1 MTKLSSSMVHI
12 EHGQPLTTSTSI
24 AERFNKAHKNIL
36 RDIEKLECSDEFRE
50 LNFELTFEIN
60 KIGNTERKTPYY
72 KITRDGFA
80 FLCMG
85 FTGKEAAR
93 FKEDYINAFNLLESK
108 ASYENHV
115 LAELNNKLKDRVLT
129 SDLRYRKIY
138 RYLQKDLTNEEI
150 ARCMKISTRMVRQL
164 LRELRELEMLPN
176 QEVFVLAHTGRI
188 SRVNPHQLG
197 LEV

>member
-1 MTKLSSSMVHI
+1 MTFAPAIVHL
-12 EHGQPLTTSTSI
+12 ENGQPLTTSSLI
-24 AERFNKAHKNIL
+24 AQHFNKAHKNIL
-36 RDIEKLECSDEFRE
+36 RDIEKLECSNEFRE

-60 KIGNTERKTPYY
+60 KIGNTERRTPYY

-93 FKEDYINAFNLLESK
+93 FKEEYINAFNLLESQVN
-108 ASYENHV
+108 YQNQV
-115 LAELNNKLKDRVLT
+115 LSHLNTRLKDRVLT
-129 SDLRYRKIY
+129 SDLRYRQMY
-138 RYLQKDLTNEEI
+138 RYLQKDLTNDEI

-164 LRELRELEMLPN
+164 LREMRELEILPD
-176 QEVFVLAHTGRI
+176 QEVFALAHTGRI
-188 SRVNPHQLG
+188 SRTHAQQLG

>member
-1 MTKLSSSMVHI
+1 MTFTPTKVHL
-12 EHGQPLTTSTSI
+12 ENGQPLTTSTLI
-24 AERFNKAHKNIL
+24 AQHFNKAHKNIL
-36 RDIEKLECSDEFRE
+36 RDIEKLECSHEFRE

-93 FKEDYINAFNLLESK
+93 FKEEYINAFNLLESQ

-115 LAELNNKLKDRVLT
+115 LTELNTKLKDRVLA
-129 SDLRYRKIY
+129 SDPRYRQMY

-164 LRELRELEMLPN
+164 VREMRVLEILPD

-188 SRVNPHQLG
+188 ARVNPHQLG
-197 LEV
+197 LGV